1 MPPKFTPVAPD
12 KLIPVIVISAPGP
25 ADEGEK
31 LLMDGA
37 GAKKVNPALTAES
50 VAVRTLTKPVAPLPT
65 MALIRVPVESV
76 IFEKE
81 VAATPPNRTCEAFTR
96 LFPLMTTVCPVVAL
110 VGEKEVMVVAG

>member
-1 MPPKFTPVAPD
+1 
-12 KLIPVIVISAPGP
+12 
-25 ADEGEK
+25 
-31 LLMDGA
+31 
-37 GAKKVNPALTAES
+37 
-50 VAVRTLTKPVAPLPT
+50 